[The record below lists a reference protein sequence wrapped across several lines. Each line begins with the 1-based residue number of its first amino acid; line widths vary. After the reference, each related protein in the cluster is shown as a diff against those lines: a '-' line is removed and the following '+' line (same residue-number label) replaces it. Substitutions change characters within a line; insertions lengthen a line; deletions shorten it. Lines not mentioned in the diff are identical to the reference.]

1 MVSLVME
8 RKNSAN
14 IDRGVFQKIAEVR
27 LAYLFGS
34 TARETKKTPADV
46 DIAVLLASDVSAERS
61 LDIRT
66 DLMFMIMKMVGKNV
80 DVVILNRANVV
91 LRHQVVKHGKLLY
104 EREKDLSCAYQVAT
118 LRDYEDYLP
127 MQRYY
132 MKVMD
137 KRLGVDD
144 DG

>member
-1 MVSLVME
+1 MKS
-8 RKNSAN
+8 KSAIN
-14 IDRGVFQKIAEVR
+14 IDPCVFQAVSEVR
-27 LAYLFGS
+27 VAYVFGS
-34 TARETKKTPADV
+34 TARETNKTPADV
-46 DIAVLLASDVSAERS
+46 DIAILLEQGVSAERV

-66 DLMFMIMKMVGKNV
+66 DLMFTLMKMVNKNV
-80 DVVILNRANVV
+80 DVVILNRANVI

-127 MQRYY
+127 MQRFY

-137 KRLGVDD
+137 EKLGVK
-144 DG
+144 

>member
-1 MVSLVME
+1 M
-8 RKNSAN
+8 
-14 IDRGVFQKIAEVR
+14 FQAVPEVR
-27 LAYLFGS
+27 LVYLFGS
-34 TARETKKTPADV
+34 TARETKKTPADI
-46 DIAVLLASDVSAERS
+46 DIAILLEQGVSAERA

-66 DLMFMIMKMVGKNV
+66 DFMFTLMKIVSKNV

-127 MQRYY
+127 MQRFY
-132 MKVMD
+132 MKVLD
-137 KRLGVDD
+137 ERLEIK
-144 DG
+144 